1 MPIEEIF
8 RDYGEAHFRKLERE
22 VIAALPESDCVVAT
36 GGGCVQSAENAANL
50 RHESLVFFLDV
61 SPEVSYGRISES
73 SRPALTDKDPVDE
86 VKYLINLRYPAYL
99 RSSDFRVDAD
109 GDAEKVA
116 DEIIRII
123 SDVASPLS
131 ESDIASGVAEVG
143 GAAVAGDAGDAGGEV
158 SAGAVRYGEVMKSF
172 SGVPMP
178 EKKSDLLFSFVKKN
192 PLGSICAIAGRP
204 SGHSR
209 TPYLFNTIF
218 ERYGIGAHCTYLEKE
233 TAGDVAGAVRSC
245 GLRAISVTI
254 PFKEDIIPYLDEIN
268 EDAAAIGAVNTVF
281 NAGGRLYGSNTDW
294 YGVMKPL
301 VKSGIKVKSR
311 KAVVIGAGGAARAAV
326 YALMKLGADVTAV
339 NRTVE
344 RAERLAADMNA
355 SLIDRG
361 CLGTDGEPVK
371 IPCKAG
377 GIDKM
382 REIMPDI
389 IINATSIGMRAEDTP
404 VDRENR
410 VCLRKGVC
418 VFDLVYT
425 PPVTRLLFEAQSAG
439 CTVISG
445 VEMFVYQAAEQLFRY
460 FGIRVDADEIRGI
473 LR

>member
-8 RDYGEAHFRKLERE
+8 KEYGEAHFRNLERE
-22 VIAALPESDCVVAT
+22 VIASLPESDCVVAT

-50 RHESLVFFLDV
+50 RHDSLVFFLDV
-61 SPEVSYGRISES
+61 SPDVSYGRISES

-86 VKYLINLRYPAYL
+86 VKYLINLRYPAYM
-99 RSSDFRVDAD
+99 RSSDFRIDAD
-109 GDAEKVA
+109 REAEAVA
-116 DEIIRII
+116 DEIVRII
-123 SDVASPLS
+123 ADAATPVSD
-131 ESDIASGVAEVG
+131 SDIA
-143 GAAVAGDAGDAGGEV
+143 AGED
-158 SAGAVRYGEVMKSF
+158 SAGVLRYREVLRSF

-178 EKKSDLLFSFVKKN
+178 ERKSDQLFSYVRKH

-218 ERYGIGAHCTYLEKE
+218 ERYGIPAHCTYLEKE
-233 TAGDVAGAVRSC
+233 TAGDVADTVRSC
-245 GLRAISVTI
+245 GLRAVSVTI
-254 PFKEDIIPYLDEIN
+254 PFKEEIIPYLDEIN
-268 EDAAAIGAVNTVF
+268 EDARAIGAVNTVF
-281 NAGGRLYGSNTDW
+281 NTGNMSNTGGAGGRLLGSNTDW

-301 VKSGIKVKSR
+301 VESGVKVKSK
-311 KAVVIGAGGAARAAV
+311 KAVVIGAGGASRAAV
-326 YALMKLGADVTAV
+326 YALMKLGADVTVV
-339 NRTVE
+339 NRTVG
-344 RAERLAADMNA
+344 RAEKLAADMNA
-355 SLIDRG
+355 SLIEGG
-361 CLGTDGEPVK
+361 CLQTDGKPVE

-377 GIDKM
+377 GIEM
-382 REIMPDI
+382 LREIMPDI

-404 VDRENR
+404 IDRENR

-425 PPVTRLLFEAQSAG
+425 PPVTRLLFEARTAG

-460 FGIRVDADEIRGI
+460 FGIRVDADEIRNI